1 MVFNSLEF
9 VGFFLVVYALYRLL
23 PHRAQNWMLVA
34 ASYLFYAAWDWR
46 FLGLLIG
53 STVVDFFVGRYLGM
67 ATEPGRRRLAL
78 VLSLAFNLG
87 MLGFFKY
94 FNFFASSLVAVF
106 DRLGWHLDP
115 VTVNVILPIGISF
128 YTFMTI
134 SYVIDVYRRDIQ
146 PTSNFIDFAL
156 FVSYFPHLVAG
167 PILRA
172 SLLLPQIARP
182 RTITRSQI
190 VEGLWLSGWGY
201 FQKMF
206 VADNLASLVGAVFGP
221 GATPTGLDV
230 LVAIYAFAFQIYGDF
245 AGYSNIARGISKL
258 MGIELNVNFLFPYF
272 VISPQ
277 EFWRNW
283 HISLST
289 WLRDYLYIPL
299 GGNRGSRLATYRNLM
314 ITMALGGLW
323 HGAAWTFVLWG
334 AYQGLALVV
343 ARTIQEWAR
352 GRGLSLARGL
362 TWSRVALGVLMFH
375 VTCYGWLIFRAESM
389 SQIARFTRLL
399 ATDLRPGPSTMV
411 SLVVPLLE
419 IVTPL
424 LIVHLYQARRGSESA
439 PLTLGTATRYALYG
453 AVAYLIVLF
462 GDFEGAQFIY
472 FQF

>member
-1 MVFNSLEF
+1 MVFNSLQF
-9 VGFFLVVYALYRLL
+9 VEFFLVVYAIYRLL

-34 ASYLFYAAWDWR
+34 ASYVFYAAWDWR

-53 STVVDFFVGRYLGM
+53 STIVDFFVGRYLGRTD
-67 ATEPGRRRLAL
+67 APRPRRLAL
-78 VLSLAFNLG
+78 IASLVFNLG

-94 FNFFASSLVAVF
+94 FNFFADSLRSTFALF
-106 DRLGWHLDP
+106 GWQLDF
-115 VTVNVILPIGISF
+115 VTVNVLLPIGISF

-134 SYVIDVYRRDIQ
+134 SYVIDVYRRDIE

-156 FVSYFPHLVAG
+156 FVAYFPHLVAG

-182 RTITRSQI
+182 RTVSKGQVI
-190 VEGLWLSGWGY
+190 EGLWLTGWGY

-206 VADNLASLVGAVFGP
+206 VADNLARLVDTVFGVSASP
-221 GATPTGLDV
+221 GGLDV
-230 LVAIYAFAFQIYGDF
+230 LVATYAFAFQIYGDF

-272 VISPQ
+272 VTSPQ
-277 EFWRNW
+277 AFWRNW

-299 GGNRGSRLATYRNLM
+299 GGNRGSAAQTNRNLL

-334 AYQGLALVV
+334 VYQGVVLVIGRALTAWASRRRLVV
-343 ARTIQEWAR
+343 SPWQ
-352 GRGLSLARGL
+352 
-362 TWSRVALGVLMFH
+362 RVALGILMFH
-375 VTCYGWLIFRAESM
+375 VTCFGWLIFRAGSAA
-389 SQIARFTRLL
+389 QIGEFSRLL
-399 ATDLRPGPSTMV
+399 FTDLSASATTVR
-411 SLVVPLLE
+411 SLLMPFLQ

-424 LIVHLYQARRGSESA
+424 LVVHIYQARRGSESA
-439 PLTLGTATRYALYG
+439 PLTLSLVPRYALYG
-453 AVAYLIVLF
+453 AVGYLTLLF
-462 GDFEGAQFIY
+462 GDFGGAQFIY